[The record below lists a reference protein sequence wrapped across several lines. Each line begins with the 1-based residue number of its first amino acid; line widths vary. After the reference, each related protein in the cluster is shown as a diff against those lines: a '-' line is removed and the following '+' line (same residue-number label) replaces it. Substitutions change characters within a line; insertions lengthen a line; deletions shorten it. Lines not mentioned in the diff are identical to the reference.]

1 MSGKSFSIKGRL
13 NSFACAFN
21 GIWTMLREEHNAWL
35 HTVATIAVVIAGS
48 AVHVTRYEWCWLV
61 LAITGVWMAEALNT
75 ALEVLA
81 DVAMPDMHPMVE
93 KAKDVAAGAVLITSI
108 GAFSIA
114 VLIFMPYFIK

>member
-1 MSGKSFSIKGRL
+1 MENKKFSIRGRI

-21 GIWTMLREEHNAWL
+21 GIWTMLKEEHNAWL
-35 HTVATIAVVIAGS
+35 HAVSTVAVIVAGCLLR
-48 AVHVTRYEWCWLV
+48 VTNYEWCWLV

-81 DVAMPDMHPMVE
+81 DVAMPDFHPMVE

-108 GAFSIA
+108 GAFAIA
-114 VLIFMPYFIK
+114 LLIFVPHFIK